1 MNKEYIVYGLPEGET
16 RKHMEEIVFTT
27 ASERNANVAKQEAKN
42 YGWHKLRIAIFD
54 PRRP

>member
-16 RKHMEEIVFTT
+16 RKHMEEILLVTT
-27 ASERNANVAKQEAKN
+27 LEQSANTAKEAAKT
-42 YGWHKLRIAIFD
+42 YGWHSLRIAIFD

>member
-1 MNKEYIVYGLPEGET
+1 MNKEYLVYGLPKGET
-16 RKHMEEIVFTT
+16 RKHMEEIVFIT

-42 YGWHKLRIAIFD
+42 YGWHRLRIAIFD